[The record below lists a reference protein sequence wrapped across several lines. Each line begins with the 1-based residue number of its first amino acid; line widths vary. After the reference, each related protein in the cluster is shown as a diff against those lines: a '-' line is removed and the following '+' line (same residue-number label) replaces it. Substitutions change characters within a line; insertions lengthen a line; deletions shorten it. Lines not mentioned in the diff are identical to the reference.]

1 MIVIGSASIPYIIGS
16 RLKELESNL
25 DNKET
30 VNIQILQSTWLE
42 NTNTYATT
50 YLDWYKIVDKWM
62 YIEDLRILIE

>member
-1 MIVIGSASIPYIIGS
+1 
-16 RLKELESNL
+16 L

>member
-62 YIEDLRILIE
+62 YLDDLRTLIE